1 MLMTMIVVCVVYTDL
16 KRFYYCA
23 AAAAAAAAA
32 AVNEPVKRSR
42 KSINL
47 SYFEMFGKNT
57 EFKV

>member
-16 KRFYYCA
+16 KRFYYC